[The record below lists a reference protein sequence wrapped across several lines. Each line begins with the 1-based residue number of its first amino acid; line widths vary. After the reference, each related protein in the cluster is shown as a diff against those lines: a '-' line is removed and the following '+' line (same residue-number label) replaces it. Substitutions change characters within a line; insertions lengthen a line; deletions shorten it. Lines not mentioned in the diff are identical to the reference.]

1 MLTTKRHNIFSKIT
15 KTKKLSLSLLSLLSL
30 VLALA
35 LSLAGCREPEPPEA
49 QTEIRLNASV
59 WQMMQGAPAPSAS
72 PARAYLSN
80 HAPRRAHTYDNAT
93 ALQTE
98 GSFTAAAYQ
107 QNTTTAYISPVA
119 ANWSTDKWLFSD
131 GKHYWPAT
139 GNLDFFAYMP
149 AEKPSYM
156 SAPAYTVVDTDDD
169 GVLDAPQA
177 SFTCADLPMTYAAPT
192 STAAGQ
198 GSDLKEFVWGITVAQ
213 NKASQGA
220 SGVTMKFRHPFARIR
235 FQLSASHP
243 NIIINS
249 ITFKNLKTG
258 GTCTLDHTGVVAP
271 YTLDPYYYYTNMVWS
286 SLTPAEGSSDLV
298 MQLVAKNEKGQF
310 VMTDEDDNIIVDN
323 AAKFYDNPAT
333 AVLPIGGWDDD
344 AGEHQYVDLLVVPQ
358 TFAGAIEVNAG
369 WDDWGDTPV
378 EHTVST
384 TIASNTWQ
392 AGKSYTY
399 TFTITPEDLVVNV
412 TNYTEQW

>member
-35 LSLAGCREPEPPEA
+35 LSLAGCRGPEPPQPET
-49 QTEIRLNASV
+49 QTEIRLNAAV

-72 PARAYLSN
+72 PARAYLSI

-107 QNTTTAYISPVA
+107 QNTTTAYINPVA

-169 GVLDAPQA
+169 GEPDAPQA
-177 SFTCADLPMTYAAPT
+177 SFTCADLPMTYDAPT

-213 NKASQGA
+213 NKANQGA

-258 GTCTLDHTGVVAP
+258 GTCTLDHTSIAE
-271 YTLDPYYYYTNMVWS
+271 TYYYKTCAWS
-286 SLTPAEGSSDLV
+286 ALTGTDDLV
-298 MQLVAKNEKGQF
+298 MQLVQKNEKGQF
-310 VMTDEDDNIIVDN
+310 VMTDGADIIVDN
-323 AAKFYDNPAT
+323 AAKFYDNPST
-333 AVLPIGGWDDD
+333 AVPIGGYIDDGD
-344 AGEHQYVDLLVVPQ
+344 PETNDHQYVDLLVVPQ